1 MSSQRDNTYSFFTN
15 FEPSEQVTDE
25 GPMATCSSFFCRRL
39 RQGRPQHSTTC
50 DSHLNKGFNFMGD
63 SDSIP
68 PLGATPLPG
77 QGWLFVVWAPFANE
91 LSVHIVGHNDQV
103 VPMQKSASGY
113 FETTIQKL
121 QPDARYLY
129 RFEDGREFPDPA
141 SRFQPEG
148 VHGPSQVID
157 LNDFKWTDSSW
168 RGLDLDRSVI
178 YELHVGTYTP
188 EGTFEALIPHLAAL
202 RDLGITTIE
211 LMPVTQFPGSRNWG
225 YDGVQPF
232 APQNSYGGPCGLQKL
247 VDAAH
252 ADGLAVALDVVY
264 NHLGP
269 EGNYFNA
276 YGPYFTDKYQT
287 PWGKAINYDGPDSD
301 PVRYFFIA
309 NALHWLE
316 NYHIDVL
323 RLDAVHGIFD
333 FGASHFLAEL
343 QQAVKALGERLGRKL
358 HLIVE
363 SDLNDSRLLRPPAQ
377 GGYGLPS
384 QWSDDF
390 HHSLHSLL
398 TGERAGYYSDFGDVH
413 HLAVTMRNGWFYA
426 GQHSKFRRRRHGNS
440 PTGLARSSFVVCI
453 QNHDQIGN
461 RARGERLSALVN
473 FEALKL
479 AAGVT
484 VLAPFIPLLFMGE
497 EYGEIAPFQYF
508 TSHGDQALIEAV
520 RKGRQEE
527 FAAFAWEGKVP
538 DPQDETTF
546 SNSKL
551 DHRLKS
557 NEPHQTL
564 HALYRELLA
573 IRREYALAGS
583 GKLDIFENGTA
594 ITMVAGDGTSK
605 MLAAIYEFG
614 KVEHTVDDLSL
625 PTGHWSVRI
634 NSTDKKWRGPGNSL
648 TKEIKAADPLTL
660 SAQSFVVLERVNS
673 ITE

>member
-1 MSSQRDNTYSFFTN
+1 
-15 FEPSEQVTDE
+15 
-25 GPMATCSSFFCRRL
+25 
-39 RQGRPQHSTTC
+39 
-50 DSHLNKGFNFMGD
+50 MGN

-77 QGWLFVVWAPFANE
+77 QGWRFVVWALAAKE
-91 LSVHIVGHNDQV
+91 LSVHIVGDGDRI
-103 VPMQKSASGY
+103 VPMQKSDSGY
-113 FETTIQKL
+113 FETGIKEL
-121 QPDARYLY
+121 QTDARYFY

-157 LNDFKWTDSSW
+157 LKDFQWTDSSW
-168 RGLDLDRSVI
+168 HEVELDRSVI

-188 EGTFEALIPHLAAL
+188 EGTFEAVIPHLVEL

-211 LMPVTQFPGSRNWG
+211 LMPVAQFPGSRNWG

-232 APQNSYGGPCGLQKL
+232 AAQNSYGGPRGLQKL

-252 ADGLAVALDVVY
+252 ALGLAVALDVVY

-276 YGPYFTDKYQT
+276 YGPYFTDRYQT

-301 PVRYFFIA
+301 PVRDFFIK

-316 NYHIDVL
+316 NYHIDEL

-333 FGASHFLAEL
+333 FGALHFLAEL
-343 QQAVKALGERLGRKL
+343 QQAVNALGEHLGRKL
-358 HLIVE
+358 HLIAE

-377 GGYGLPS
+377 GGYDLAS

-426 GQHSKFRRRRHGNS
+426 GQHSNFRRRRHGNS
-440 PTGLARSSFVVCI
+440 PAGLARSNFVVCI

-461 RARGERLSALVN
+461 RARGERLTELVD

-479 AAGVT
+479 AAGGT

-508 TSHGDQALIEAV
+508 TSHGDRALIEAV

-527 FAAFAWEGKVP
+527 FAAFAWDGRVP

-546 SNSKL
+546 INSKL
-551 DHRLKS
+551 DHELKS
-557 NEPHQTL
+557 KEPHQTL
-564 HALYRELLA
+564 RALYRELLA
-573 IRREYALAGS
+573 IRREHSLAGS
-583 GKLDIFENGTA
+583 GKLEIFENGSA
-594 ITMVAGDGTSK
+594 ITMVAEDGASK
-605 MLAAIYEFG
+605 MLAAVFEFG
-614 KVEHTVDDLSL
+614 KSEHTVDDQRL
-625 PTGHWSVRI
+625 PAGRWSVRV
-634 NSTDKKWRGPGNSL
+634 NSADQKWRGPGNFL
-648 TKEIKAADPLTL
+648 AKEMKAGDPLTL
-660 SAQSFVVLERVNS
+660 SARSFVVLERVNS

>member
-1 MSSQRDNTYSFFTN
+1 
-15 FEPSEQVTDE
+15 
-25 GPMATCSSFFCRRL
+25 
-39 RQGRPQHSTTC
+39 
-50 DSHLNKGFNFMGD
+50 MGN

-68 PLGATPLPG
+68 PLGASPLSG
-77 QGWLFVVWAPFANE
+77 QGSRFVVWAPAAKE
-91 LSVHIVGHNDQV
+91 LSVHIVGDNDRV
-103 VPMQKSASGY
+103 LPMQKSDSGY
-113 FETTIQKL
+113 FETEMKTL
-121 QPDARYLY
+121 GPDARYFY
-129 RFEDGREFPDPA
+129 RFGDGRELPDPA

-157 LNDFKWTDSSW
+157 LKDFKWTDSSW
-168 RGLDLDRSVI
+168 RGLELDRSVI
-178 YELHVGTYTP
+178 YELHVGTYTR
-188 EGTFEALIPHLAAL
+188 EGTFEAVIPHLAAL

-211 LMPVTQFPGSRNWG
+211 LMPVAQFPGGRNWG

-232 APQNSYGGPCGLQKL
+232 AAQNSYGGPRGLQKL
-247 VDAAH
+247 ADAAH
-252 ADGLAVALDVVY
+252 AHGLAVALDVVY

-269 EGNYFNA
+269 EGNYFNV

-301 PVRYFFIA
+301 PVRHFFIA

-316 NYHIDVL
+316 EYHMDAL

-333 FGASHFLAEL
+333 FGATHFLAEM
-343 QQAVKALGERLGRKL
+343 QQAVKALGERLGRQL
-358 HLIVE
+358 HLIAE

-377 GGYGLPS
+377 GGYDLAS

-426 GQHSKFRRRRHGNS
+426 GQHSNFRRRRHGNS
-440 PTGLARSSFVVCI
+440 PAGLARSNFVVCI

-461 RARGERLSALVN
+461 RARGERLSELVN
-473 FEALKL
+473 LEGLKL

-527 FAAFAWEGKVP
+527 FAAFAWQGKIP

-546 SNSKL
+546 INSKL
-551 DHRLKS
+551 DHKLKS
-557 NEPHQTL
+557 KEPHQTL
-564 HALYRELLA
+564 RALYRELLA
-573 IRREYALAGS
+573 IRREYSLAGS
-583 GKLDIFENGTA
+583 GKLEIFDNGSA
-594 ITMVAGDGTSK
+594 IIMVAGDGASK
-605 MLAAIYEFG
+605 MLVAVYEFG
-614 KVEHTVDDLSL
+614 KGERTVNDLSL
-625 PTGHWSVRI
+625 PAGRWSIRI
-634 NSTDKKWRGPGNSL
+634 NSTDQKWGGPVDFL
-648 TKEIKAADPLTL
+648 AKEIKAEDPLTL

>member
-1 MSSQRDNTYSFFTN
+1 
-15 FEPSEQVTDE
+15 
-25 GPMATCSSFFCRRL
+25 
-39 RQGRPQHSTTC
+39 
-50 DSHLNKGFNFMGD
+50 MGD
-63 SDSIP
+63 SDSIR

-77 QGWLFVVWAPFANE
+77 QGSRFVVWAPAAEE
-91 LSVHIVGHNDQV
+91 LSVHIVGDNDRV
-103 VPMQKSASGY
+103 LPMQKSDSGY
-113 FETTIQKL
+113 FETEIKKL
-121 QPDARYLY
+121 GPDARYFY
-129 RFEDGREFPDPA
+129 RFGDGRELPDPA

-157 LNDFKWTDSSW
+157 LKDFKWTDSSW
-168 RGLDLDRSVI
+168 RGLELDRSVI
-178 YELHVGTYTP
+178 YELHVGTYTR
-188 EGTFEALIPHLAAL
+188 EGTFEAVIPHLAAL

-211 LMPVTQFPGSRNWG
+211 LMPVGQFPGSRNWG

-232 APQNSYGGPCGLQKL
+232 AAQNSYGGPRGLQKL

-252 ADGLAVALDVVY
+252 AHGLAVALDVVY

-269 EGNYFNA
+269 EGNYCNA

-301 PVRYFFIA
+301 PVKDFFIA

-316 NYHIDVL
+316 EYHVDAL

-333 FGASHFLAEL
+333 FGATHFLAEM
-343 QQAVKALGERLGRKL
+343 QQAVKALGERLGRQF
-358 HLIVE
+358 HLIAE
-363 SDLNDSRLLRPPAQ
+363 SDLNDSRLLKPPAR
-377 GGYGLPS
+377 GGYDLAS

-426 GQHSKFRRRRHGNS
+426 GQHSNFRRRRHGNS
-440 PTGLARSSFVVCI
+440 PAGLARSNFVVCI

-461 RARGERLSALVN
+461 RARGERLSELAN
-473 FEALKL
+473 FEGLKL

-527 FAAFAWEGKVP
+527 FAAFAWQGKIP

-546 SNSKL
+546 INSKL
-551 DHRLKS
+551 DHKLKS
-557 NEPHQTL
+557 KEPHQTL
-564 HALYRELLA
+564 RALYRELLA
-573 IRREYALAGS
+573 IRREYSLAGS
-583 GKLDIFENGTA
+583 GKLEIFDNGSA
-594 ITMVAGDGTSK
+594 IIMVASDSASK

-614 KVEHTVDDLSL
+614 KSEHTVDDLHL
-625 PTGHWSVRI
+625 PAGRWSERV
-634 NSTDKKWRGPGNSL
+634 NSANQKWRGPGNFSA
-648 TKEIKAADPLTL
+648 KEIKAGDPLTL
-660 SAQSFVVLERVNS
+660 PAQSFVVLERVNS

>member
-1 MSSQRDNTYSFFTN
+1 
-15 FEPSEQVTDE
+15 VL
-25 GPMATCSSFFCRRL
+25 AAKA
-39 RQGRPQHSTTC
+39 GRKHSTTR
-50 DSHLNKGFNFMGD
+50 DSHLNEGFNFMRD

-77 QGWLFVVWAPFANE
+77 QGWRFVVWAPAAKE
-91 LSVHIVGHNDQV
+91 MSVHIVGDSDRV
-103 VPMQKSASGY
+103 VPMQKSDSGY
-113 FETTIQKL
+113 FETTIKKL
-121 QPDARYLY
+121 QPDARYFY

-157 LNDFKWTDSSW
+157 LNDFQWTDSSW
-168 RGLDLDRSVI
+168 RGLELDRSVI

-188 EGTFEALIPHLAAL
+188 EGTFEALIPHLEGL
-202 RDLGITTIE
+202 RNLGITTIE
-211 LMPVTQFPGSRNWG
+211 LMPVAQFPGSRNWG

-232 APQNSYGGPCGLQKL
+232 AAQNSYGGPRGLQNL
-247 VDAAH
+247 ADAAH
-252 ADGLAVALDVVY
+252 ARGLAIALDVVY

-276 YGPYFTDKYQT
+276 YGPYFTDTYQT

-301 PVRYFFIA
+301 PVRHFFIT

-333 FGASHFLAEL
+333 FGATHFLVEL
-343 QQAVKALGERLGRKL
+343 QQAVKSLGKRLGREF
-358 HLIVE
+358 HLIAE
-363 SDLNDSRLLRPPAQ
+363 SDLNDSRLLKPPAQ

-426 GQHSKFRRRRHGNS
+426 GQHSNFRRRRHGNS
-440 PTGLARSSFVVCI
+440 PAGLARSSFVVCI

-461 RARGERLSALVN
+461 RARGERLADLVN
-473 FEALKL
+473 FEAVKL
-479 AAGVT
+479 TAGVT

-508 TSHGDQALIEAV
+508 TSHGDQDLIEAV

-527 FAAFAWEGKVP
+527 FAAFGWEGKVP

-551 DHRLKS
+551 NHVLK
-557 NEPHQTL
+557 NKEPHQTL
-564 HALYRELLA
+564 RALYRELFA
-573 IRREYALAGS
+573 IRREYSLAGS
-583 GKLDIFENGTA
+583 GKVEIFENGSA
-594 ITMVAGDGTSK
+594 ITMVAGGGASK
-605 MLAAIYEFG
+605 MLAAVYEFG
-614 KVEHTVDDLSL
+614 KSDHTVDDLSL
-625 PTGHWSVRI
+625 PAGRWSVRI
-634 NSTDKKWRGPGNSL
+634 NSADQKWRGPGNSL
-648 TKEIKAADPLTL
+648 AKEIKAAEPLRL
-660 SAQSFVVLERVNS
+660 SAQSFAVLERLNS